1 MSNVAYTLRVE
12 PAWYGK
18 LIIATLS
25 LLDKM
30 LFPCRVTPRHE
41 VTDPCLNTLLKRTRS
56 VGQTRS
62 ASR

>member
-18 LIIATLS
+18 LNIATLS

-30 LFPCRVTPRHE
+30 LFPGRVTPRHE
-41 VTDPCLNTLLKRTRS
+41 VTDPCLNTLLTKSRY
-56 VGQTRS
+56 VGQT
-62 ASR
+62 

>member
-18 LIIATLS
+18 LNIATLS

-30 LFPCRVTPRHE
+30 LFHRRVTPKRE
-41 VTDPCLNTLLKRTRS
+41 VTDPCLYTLLKRTRS
-56 VGQTRS
+56 VGET
-62 ASR
+62 

>member
-1 MSNVAYTLRVE
+1 MSKVAYTLRVE

-18 LIIATLS
+18 LNIATLS

-30 LFPCRVTPRHE
+30 LFHCRVTPKHG

-56 VGQTRS
+56 VGQT
-62 ASR
+62 